1 LEDELVLIV
10 VLTVQRINFQEIENF
25 INFLKKVTM
34 IGLINLFVGFLF
46 NSRDRFYRLIISLRD
61 DNIDNTPTSLI

>member
-1 LEDELVLIV
+1 MEDELVLIV